1 MTPPDRKIVEALLLL
16 ADEPLPARMI
26 GEVLERPRA
35 DVEAMLADLA
45 SSYEA
50 EERGFVLREAAG
62 GWRLYTS
69 PDCAPWLER
78 FVRSHSHAR
87 LTAAA
92 LEVLAIVAY
101 RGPISRSEI
110 AEVRGVDSDGVV
122 KTLLGRGLIVE
133 SGRDPGPGSPVL
145 FEVSNEFLERLGL
158 PAVEDLPPLADF
170 MPDSE
175 SVEEMETRLS
185 PGT

>member
-35 DVEAMLADLA
+35 DVERMLADLA
-45 SSYEA
+45 SSYED
-50 EERGFVLREAAG
+50 EGRGFVLRPAAG

-78 FVRSHSHAR
+78 FVRSHTHAR

-101 RGPISRSEI
+101 RQPISRSEI

-133 SGRDPGPGSPVL
+133 SGRDSGPGSPVL

-158 PAVEDLPPLADF
+158 SSVDDLPALAEF
-170 MPDSE
+170 MPDAE